1 MKPLQSTNTSTY
13 STQIYTH
20 LLLVADATSQ
30 LHISGH
36 DRHTLGVDGAQVG
49 VLEQRH
55 QVRLSSL
62 LKSHDGRT
70 LETEIVLEV
79 LRHLTHQS
87 LEGELA
93 DQQLRAL
100 LILADLTKSHGT
112 GAITMGLLHGSG
124 SGRGLAG
131 SLGRHLLARNLSS
144 STLTSSLLSTSHL
157 SRLETKYECG
167 TKKRGRE

>member
-1 MKPLQSTNTSTY
+1 M
-13 STQIYTH
+13 
-20 LLLVADATSQ
+20 
-30 LHISGH
+30 
-36 DRHTLGVDGAQVG
+36 DGAQVSI
-49 VLEQRH
+49 LEQRH

-93 DQQLRAL
+93 DQQLSAL

-112 GAITMGLLHGSG
+112 GAITMGLLHGGGSG
-124 SGRGLAG
+124 SGLAG

-157 SRLETKYECG
+157 SRIM
-167 TKKRGRE
+167 